1 MKMWNEMEAC
11 FILGLAVAL
20 DLLFGEPPNRW
31 HPVAWVGSF
40 LAWGARHAPRSGRIG
55 LLAAGALLLFVALT
69 LTLALVVI
77 LPRSFALLG
86 WAGLLLQAWLL
97 KCAFSLRGLLRAA
110 REVRQVLAGGQI
122 DRARALV
129 GWHLVGRPT
138 HYLSPHQI
146 ASATVESVAENLT
159 DSVVAPICFFLVA
172 GLPGAW
178 AYRVINTADAMLG
191 YRQGELEYL
200 GKAAARLDDLLNWIP
215 ARLAALG
222 IVLGAWIAG
231 ESGRLA
237 WQVMLRDRGLTRS
250 PNAGWTMAAMAGA
263 LGIGLE
269 KPGAYQL
276 GGQLGADALP
286 DIGAID
292 RAVRVTTAASGLFVA
307 GSLAAA
313 LLWR

>member
-1 MKMWNEMEAC
+1 MKMWNEMEASVV
-11 FILGLAVAL
+11 LGLAVTL

-31 HPVAWVGSF
+31 HPVAWVGGF
-40 LAWGARHAPRSGRIG
+40 LAWGVRRLPVSGRIG
-55 LLAAGALLLFVALT
+55 LLAAGALLLFLALALT
-69 LTLALVVI
+69 LVLVVI
-77 LPRSFALLG
+77 LSRSFALVG
-86 WAGLLLQAWLL
+86 WAGLFLQAWLL
-97 KCAFSLRGLLRAA
+97 KYAFSLRGLLTAA
-110 REVRQVLAGGQI
+110 RKVGEVLAAGEL
-122 DRARALV
+122 DRARRLV
-129 GWHLVGRPT
+129 GWHLVSRPT
-138 HYLSPHQI
+138 HRLSPNQI

-215 ARLAALG
+215 ARLAGLG

-231 ESGRLA
+231 ESGRRA
-237 WQVMLRDRGLTRS
+237 WRVMWRDRGLTRS

-269 KPGAYQL
+269 KPGVYRI
-276 GGQLGADALP
+276 GGDAP
-286 DIGAID
+286 PGVGAID
-292 RAVRVTTAASGLFVA
+292 RALRVTTAASGLFVA